1 MLYPLKFYPIF
12 KDKIWGGE
20 KIRSILKKD
29 FSPLENCG
37 ESWEISGYQNNESIV
52 KNGSLAGLNLNQ
64 IVDRYKERVLGHQ
77 VIRRFNGD
85 FPLLIKFIEANEDLS
100 IQVHPDDDLAQKL
113 HNGYGKTEM
122 WYIIQADEGATLY
135 TGFNREMDKDSYL
148 KNFNE
153 GTLLNVLNI
162 EKVLADDVFFIPP
175 GRIHTIGKGILLT
188 EIQQSSDLTYRIYDF
203 DRKDQNGNKR
213 ELHLDEALVAMDYN
227 FYENYKT
234 SYEDKRDKPFEI
246 VKSQYFTTNKLL
258 LSSEHERNTNDLD
271 SFVIYIC
278 LGGNGMIKFD
288 IEHINM
294 ELGDVILIPA
304 ELSQFTIVPENNL
317 KLLETYITK
326 DQIEI

>member
-1 MLYPLKFYPIF
+1 MLYPLKFHPIF

-29 FSPLENCG
+29 FTPLKNCG
-37 ESWEISGYQNNESIV
+37 ESWEVSGYQNNESIV
-52 KNGSLAGLNLNQ
+52 KNGSLAGRNLNQ
-64 IVDRYKERVLGHQ
+64 IVDTYKERILGYQ
-77 VIRRFNGD
+77 VNTKFKGD

-100 IQVHPDDDLAQKL
+100 IQVHPDDKLAQKQ
-113 HNGYGKTEM
+113 HQSFGKTEM

-135 TGFNREMDKDSYL
+135 TGFKRQMDKDSYL

-153 GTLLNVLNI
+153 GTLLDILNI
-162 EKVLADDVFFIPP
+162 EKVYADDVFFIPP

-203 DRKDQNGNKR
+203 DRKDQMGNKR
-213 ELHLDEALVAMDYN
+213 ELHLEEALDAMDYD
-227 FYENYKT
+227 FYKEYKT
-234 SYEDKRDKPFEI
+234 SYKDQSDTPFEI

-258 LSSEHERNTNDLD
+258 LKSELERNISDLD

-278 LGGNGMIKFD
+278 LEGSGF
-288 IEHINM
+288 INYDHTKIGIS
-294 ELGDVILIPA
+294 LGDVILIPA
-304 ELSQFTIVPENNL
+304 ELCQFNLVPENNL

-326 DQIEI
+326 G

>member
-1 MLYPLKFYPIF
+1 MLYPLKFHPIF

-29 FSPLENCG
+29 FTPLKNCG
-37 ESWEISGYQNNESIV
+37 ESWEVSGYQNNESIV
-52 KNGSLAGLNLNQ
+52 ENGSLAGSNLNQ
-64 IVDRYKERVLGHQ
+64 IVDTYKDRILGHQ
-77 VIRRFNGD
+77 VMTKFNGD

-100 IQVHPDDDLAQKL
+100 IQVHPDDELAKKRHQS
-113 HNGYGKTEM
+113 YGKTEM

-135 TGFNREMDKDSYL
+135 TGFNRQMDKDSYL

-153 GTLLNVLNI
+153 GTLLDILNI
-162 EKVLADDVFFIPP
+162 EKVFADDVFFIPP

-203 DRKDQNGNKR
+203 DRKDQKGNTR
-213 ELHLDEALVAMDYN
+213 ALHLEEALDAMDYN
-227 FYENYKT
+227 FYNEYKT
-234 SYEDKRDKPFEI
+234 SYKDQANIPFEI

-258 LSSEHERNTNDLD
+258 LKSELERNISDLD

-278 LGGNGMIKFD
+278 LEGTGFIKHGH
-288 IEHINM
+288 EKINIS
-294 ELGDVILIPA
+294 LGDVILIPA
-304 ELSQFTIVPENNL
+304 ESFQYNLIPENNL

-326 DQIEI
+326 G

>member
-1 MLYPLKFYPIF
+1 MLYPLKFHPIF

-29 FSPLENCG
+29 FTPLKNCG

-52 KNGSLAGLNLNQ
+52 KNGSLAGRNLNQ
-64 IVDRYKERVLGHQ
+64 IVNTYKERILGYQ
-77 VIRRFNGD
+77 VNTKFKGD

-100 IQVHPDDDLAQKL
+100 IQVHPDDEMAQKQ
-113 HNGYGKTEM
+113 HQSYGKTEM

-135 TGFNREMDKDSYL
+135 TGFNRQMDKDSYL

-153 GTLLNVLNI
+153 GKLLDILNI
-162 EKVLADDVFFIPP
+162 EKVFADDVFFIPP

-203 DRKDQNGNKR
+203 DRKDQLGNKR
-213 ELHLDEALVAMDYN
+213 KLHLEEALDAMDYN
-227 FYENYKT
+227 FYKEYKT
-234 SYEDKRDKPFEI
+234 SYKDQFNSPYEI

-258 LSSEHERNTNDLD
+258 LKSELERNISDLD

-278 LGGNGMIKFD
+278 LEGSGFIKYD
-288 IEHINM
+288 RKNIRIS
-294 ELGDVILIPA
+294 LGDVILIPA
-304 ELSQFTIVPENNL
+304 ELCQFNLVPENNL

-326 DQIEI
+326 